1 MAALLTLQEAKTH
14 LRVTSEVDNDD
25 IAAKMNQASDLVL
38 KHLNTGAVAGWS
50 NGTVAVPGN
59 VKAAV
64 CLVLTY
70 LYEHRG
76 DDMEPSAAIWTAVER
91 VLTVTRVSALA

>member
-1 MAALLTLQEAKTH
+1 VATLITLQEAKSH
-14 LRVTSEVDNDD
+14 LRVTGDD
-25 IAAKMNQASDLVL
+25 ENADIEAKLQEACDLVL

-64 CLVLTY
+64 CLMLTY
-70 LYEHRG
+70 LYELRG
-76 DDMEPSAAIWTAVER
+76 EAMDPSANVWIAIER